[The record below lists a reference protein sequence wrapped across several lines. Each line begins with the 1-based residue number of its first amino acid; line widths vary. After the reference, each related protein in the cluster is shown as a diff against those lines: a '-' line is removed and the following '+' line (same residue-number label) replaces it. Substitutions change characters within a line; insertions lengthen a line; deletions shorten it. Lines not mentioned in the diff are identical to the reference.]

1 LNSISQTKDKLNDFL
16 QEVFTTYA
24 SKNDGFQPELV
35 LVFLGFNKEFIERYL
50 EMHTVVRETI
60 KSMQKVDVPWR
71 LEDTGFLRVDCF
83 NALAKL
89 LQREFHFAPEVIVVD
104 SRMVIRVNGF
114 EVCTKTVEQ
123 VREFAQTVKT
133 ESYSFY

>member
-1 LNSISQTKDKLNDFL
+1 
-16 QEVFTTYA
+16 
-24 SKNDGFQPELV
+24 
-35 LVFLGFNKEFIERYL
+35 
-50 EMHTVVRETI
+50 
-60 KSMQKVDVPWR
+60 MQKVDLPWR

-89 LQREFHFAPEVIVVD
+89 MQRGFHFKPEVVEVNAHL
-104 SRMVIRVNGF
+104 VIKVNDF

-123 VREFAQTVKT
+123 VKMFALTVKA